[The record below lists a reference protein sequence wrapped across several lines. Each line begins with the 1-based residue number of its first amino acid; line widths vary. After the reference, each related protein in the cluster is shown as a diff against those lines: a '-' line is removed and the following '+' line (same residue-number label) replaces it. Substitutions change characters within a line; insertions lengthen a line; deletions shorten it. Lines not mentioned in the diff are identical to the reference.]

1 MVQQALK
8 NNGSEIG
15 DLMKLAH
22 NSLYLWDQWTLCYE
36 RMLHMTPRTFSVNTG
51 AAALFTLNVALRML
65 QRRLPTYFSGVSL
78 WKSLALVQRP
88 IACSATSCAEG
99 CVFQNYTLCLF
110 QHFAHGKTNSNPS
123 ACSAAQTL
131 VQRYTPWTSV
141 HWWMDLVFPPAHGPG
156 RGQRR
161 STWAPKH
168 IKITHPLATL
178 LKSKWYECR
187 MVQPSNS
194 CDFDTWYLLLEPCH
208 KERSCWR
215 HTPPNIMQ
223 TPLKEVGMITTR
235 FKKNNTAQT
244 KMSFLMCLDLSAS
257 SLSCSPWRAALGTEA
272 VPFHSELGLVWDWLG
287 WLGSLFEWKMIP
299 FNLYSFGAYFPNI
312 LGWDWLGWFGI
323 FICNPELK
331 ILPVSTLAGPTSQTS
346 WAEIG

>member
-8 NNGSEIG
+8 NHGSEIG

-22 NSLYLWDQWTLCYE
+22 NSLYLWVQWALCYE
-36 RMLHMTPRTFSVNTG
+36 RMLHMTPRTFSVNTPG
-51 AAALFTLNVALRML
+51 AAGLFTLNVVLRML
-65 QRRLPTYFSGVSL
+65 QRTSRIFQWGVALDIAGTCSAPHCLFSDFLCRRLRFPKLHSVSL
-78 WKSLALVQRP
+78 S
-88 IACSATSCAEG
+88 
-99 CVFQNYTLCLF
+99 TLCPY
-110 QHFAHGKTNSNPS
+110 PS

-141 HWWMDLVFPPAHGPG
+141 HRWMDLVFPPAHGPD

-244 KMSFLMCLDLSAS
+244 KVSFLMCLDLSAS
-257 SLSCSPWRAALGTEA
+257 SLSCSPFMAALGTEA

-287 WLGSLFEWKMIP
+287 WLGSLFEWR
-299 FNLYSFGAYFPNI
+299 
-312 LGWDWLGWFGI
+312 WFHSI
-323 FICNPELK
+323 
-331 ILPVSTLAGPTSQTS
+331 STLLGPTSQTS

>member
-1 MVQQALK
+1 
-8 NNGSEIG
+8 
-15 DLMKLAH
+15 
-22 NSLYLWDQWTLCYE
+22 
-36 RMLHMTPRTFSVNTG
+36 
-51 AAALFTLNVALRML
+51 
-65 QRRLPTYFSGVSL
+65 
-78 WKSLALVQRP
+78 
-88 IACSATSCAEG
+88 
-99 CVFQNYTLCLF
+99 
-110 QHFAHGKTNSNPS
+110 
-123 ACSAAQTL
+123 
-131 VQRYTPWTSV
+131 
-141 HWWMDLVFPPAHGPG
+141 MDLVFPPAHGPD
-156 RGQRR
+156 RGPRR

-194 CDFDTWYLLLEPCH
+194 CDFDTWYLFLEPRH

-323 FICNPELK
+323 FIWIKDPSSLYSCGAYFPN
-331 ILPVSTLAGPTSQTS
+331 ILGS
-346 WAEIG
+346 

>member
-1 MVQQALK
+1 MLRYACCSVDFPHISVGCRFGNHWHLFSAP
-8 NNGSEIG
+8 SPF
-15 DLMKLAH
+15 
-22 NSLYLWDQWTLCYE
+22 LC
-36 RMLHMTPRTFSVNTG
+36 
-51 AAALFTLNVALRML
+51 
-65 QRRLPTYFSGVSL
+65 RRLWFPKLHSVSLSTLWPWQNQFQSVRLFSGSNACP
-78 WKSLALVQRP
+78 ALYTMNQR
-88 IACSATSCAEG
+88 S
-99 CVFQNYTLCLF
+99 
-110 QHFAHGKTNSNPS
+110 
-123 ACSAAQTL
+123 
-131 VQRYTPWTSV
+131 SV
-141 HWWMDLVFPPAHGPG
+141 DGLGFPPAHGPD

-257 SLSCSPWRAALGTEA
+257 SLSCSPFMAALGTEA

-323 FICNPELK
+323 FIWIKDPSSLYSCGAYFPNILGWDWLK
-331 ILPVSTLAGPTSQTS
+331 DPSSL
-346 WAEIG
+346 

>member
-15 DLMKLAH
+15 DL
-22 NSLYLWDQWTLCYE
+22 
-36 RMLHMTPRTFSVNTG
+36 HMTPWTFSVNTG

-141 HWWMDLVFPPAHGPG
+141 HRWMDLVSPQRMAQAEVKEDPPEHL
-156 RGQRR
+156 
-161 STWAPKH
+161 SISKSH
-168 IKITHPLATL
+168 ILSP
-178 LKSKWYECR
+178 
-187 MVQPSNS
+187 PS
-194 CDFDTWYLLLEPCH
+194 
-208 KERSCWR
+208 
-215 HTPPNIMQ
+215 
-223 TPLKEVGMITTR
+223 
-235 FKKNNTAQT
+235 
-244 KMSFLMCLDLSAS
+244 
-257 SLSCSPWRAALGTEA
+257 
-272 VPFHSELGLVWDWLG
+272 
-287 WLGSLFEWKMIP
+287 
-299 FNLYSFGAYFPNI
+299 
-312 LGWDWLGWFGI
+312 
-323 FICNPELK
+323 
-331 ILPVSTLAGPTSQTS
+331 
-346 WAEIG
+346 

>member
-36 RMLHMTPRTFSVNTG
+36 RMLHMTPWTFSENTG

-131 VQRYTPWTSV
+131 VQRYTPWTRV

-235 FKKNNTAQT
+235 FKKKQHCANQNVVSHVPWPKCVLSLLFPMEGSTGHWGSPFSLGTWAGLRLVRVIGVLIWMKNDSIQSLLFWGLLP
-244 KMSFLMCLDLSAS
+244 KHLGLRLVRLILDLY
-257 SLSCSPWRAALGTEA
+257 L
-272 VPFHSELGLVWDWLG
+272 
-287 WLGSLFEWKMIP
+287 
-299 FNLYSFGAYFPNI
+299 N
-312 LGWDWLGWFGI
+312 
-323 FICNPELK
+323 
-331 ILPVSTLAGPTSQTS
+331 
-346 WAEIG
+346 

>member
-1 MVQQALK
+1 MNAMLWEDV
-8 NNGSEIG
+8 
-15 DLMKLAH
+15 AH
-22 NSLYLWDQWTLCYE
+22 DPTDIQCKHRCNC
-36 RMLHMTPRTFSVNTG
+36 
-51 AAALFTLNVALRML
+51 LFTLNVVLRML
-65 QRRLPTYFSGVSL
+65 QRTSRIFQWGV
-78 WKSLALVQRP
+78 ALE
-88 IACSATSCAEG
+88 ITGTCSAPHRTSCAEG
-99 CVFQNYTLCLF
+99 CDFQNYTLCLF
-110 QHFAHGKTNSNPS
+110 QHFDHGKTNSNPS

-141 HWWMDLVFPPAHGPG
+141 HRWMDLVFPPAHGPD

-235 FKKNNTAQT
+235 FKKKTT
-244 KMSFLMCLDLSAS
+244 LRKPKCRF
-257 SLSCSPWRAALGTEA
+257 SCALT
-272 VPFHSELGLVWDWLG
+272 
-287 WLGSLFEWKMIP
+287 
-299 FNLYSFGAYFPNI
+299 
-312 LGWDWLGWFGI
+312 
-323 FICNPELK
+323 
-331 ILPVSTLAGPTSQTS
+331 
-346 WAEIG
+346 